1 MVDSEELAAARGQE
15 ISQLNEK
22 LIAMHNQCESLEAT
36 LKKIISDRS
45 DCEKECARLQRELKR
60 AWQQKAECEENSL
73 KLERV
78 VEMFQRKGE
87 TITNLVPHASYMHAC
102 VFLLF
107 NFVFTY
113 IKCFFFQKFN

>member
-1 MVDSEELAAARGQE
+1 MADCEELAAARGQE

-22 LIAMHNQCESLEAT
+22 LIAMLNQCESLEVE
-36 LKKIISDRS
+36 LEKIISDRY
-45 DCEKECARLQRELKR
+45 DCEKECARLQGELKR

-78 VEMFQRKGE
+78 LEMFQRKGE

-107 NFVFTY
+107 NFVFSL
-113 IKCFFFQKFN
+113 IH